1 MSRVQTLTVAVAG
14 VALLAPSA
22 SSAAEPAQIRPSRAE
37 ARRVAPGPAAGPALP
52 AGRPPVAVPHRG
64 RPEQAGRDAS
74 RVGLTQGAA
83 DPGPVTPGPATPASV
98 TPTSVTPGPVTPEE
112 ATREPVTPAP
122 APPAPATLDGMT
134 PDGSTQDG
142 VVQEPVTP
150 GPVTPAPATPGV
162 GTQNPS
168 APAAPS
174 PATPEPAPPGPVTA
188 ADLLAKVRGCSP
200 VSRGRYRTDRGTPAT
215 VPVCGTREAV
225 FWKADMDIDCD
236 GRPGRRCNART
247 DPSFSSSTA
256 FAQSD
261 GRALSSEKLPYVVV
275 PAPSDLWDYRDDGVR
290 GGSVAAVVYRD
301 KVSYAVVGD
310 TGPTDIIGEASYA
323 AAKSLGIDP
332 DPRSGGTPSGVTYIV
347 FKDSRVTPIEDR
359 AAAVSQGERLAREFV
374 DAAD

>member
-37 ARRVAPGPAAGPALP
+37 TRRVAPGPAAGPALP
-52 AGRPPVAVPHRG
+52 TGRPRVAVPHRG
-64 RPEQAGRDAS
+64 RPEPAGRDAT
-74 RVGLTQGAA
+74 RVGLAPGAA
-83 DPGPVTPGPATPASV
+83 NPGPVTAGPATPG
-98 TPTSVTPGPVTPEE
+98 SVTPGSETPDG
-112 ATREPVTPAP
+112 AAPEPVSPAP
-122 APPAPATLDGMT
+122 ASPAPAA
-134 PDGSTQDG
+134 PDGVTSDG
-142 VVQEPVTP
+142 VAQGPVTP

-162 GTQNPS
+162 
-168 APAAPS
+168 APQSPATPS

-200 VSRGRYRTDRGTPAT
+200 VSRGRYRTDRGTPKT

-310 TGPTDIIGEASYA
+310 TGPTDIIGEASHA
-323 AAKSLGIDP
+323 AATSLGIDP

-359 AAAVSQGERLAREFV
+359 EAAVSQGERLAREFV

>member
-22 SSAAEPAQIRPSRAE
+22 SSAAEPAQIRPSRPE
-37 ARRVAPGPAAGPALP
+37 ARRVAPGPAADQALP
-52 AGRPPVAVPHRG
+52 TGRPRVAVPHRG
-64 RPEQAGRDAS
+64 RPEPADRDAS

-83 DPGPVTPGPATPASV
+83 RPGPVTPRPATRD
-98 TPTSVTPGPVTPEE
+98 SVTPGPVAPER
-112 ATREPVTPAP
+112 ATGPVTPAP
-122 APPAPATLDGMT
+122 APPAPAT
-134 PDGSTQDG
+134 PDG
-142 VVQEPVTP
+142 VVQGPVTP

-162 GTQNPS
+162 ATQNPS
-168 APAAPS
+168 APATPG
-174 PATPEPAPPGPVTA
+174 PATPEPVTPGPVTA

-225 FWKADMDIDCD
+225 YWKADMDIDCD
-236 GRPGRRCNART
+236 GRPSRRCNART

-275 PAPSDLWDYRDDGVR
+275 PAPSDLWDYREDGVR

-310 TGPTDIIGEASYA
+310 TGPTDIIGEASHA

-359 AAAVSQGERLAREFV
+359 EAAVSQGERLAREFV